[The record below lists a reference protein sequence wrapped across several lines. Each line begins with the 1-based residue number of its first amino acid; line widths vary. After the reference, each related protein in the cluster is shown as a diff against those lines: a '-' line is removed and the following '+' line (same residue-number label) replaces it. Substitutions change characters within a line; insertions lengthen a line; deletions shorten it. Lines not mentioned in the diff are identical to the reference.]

1 MGFSINEVLNR
12 KIFLSKPSK
21 KKVSEKNHEIRELIM
36 SKKIDKELGVDKLIT
51 RRDFVYGSSLFIG
64 GAFAS
69 GSNVSHAK
77 TNSRYD
83 YSFDVGA
90 DWYGPGGVGDYA
102 SSHGNNPEL
111 IKAAHKIRSGTYESE
126 LSEAMDTGE
135 EFDLIVVGGGFSGLS
150 AAYHFNRINPSSRVL
165 IIDNHPIFGGEAKRN
180 DFIVDGYHVSGP
192 QGSNDFA
199 LPTSVGGPDDYFS
212 ALNMPREFEYQK
224 PEGAASE
231 MRIPIDNFDYMTW
244 YENNYDCGHFFARAN
259 KPWVK
264 DVWNSGLNST
274 PWSEDLKQAFTRV
287 RAINISENKKH
298 NNDQWLDSITLKS
311 YYENVLG
318 MPPKVTSFYDPIMA
332 SIIGFGCDALSA
344 YWGKYFEM
352 PGFINTDQIEAPHLQ
367 SFPGGNTGIAR
378 HFIKKLIPN
387 AIKGNT
393 FEDILFNQVDFSQ
406 LDKEVNPIR
415 MRLSST
421 AVSVQHTGKGS
432 DNEGVQVIYN
442 NKNKLYRI
450 KSKTAVMASG
460 GWVNR
465 RILKDLPRKYHEAY
479 NKLNHSP
486 VLVANVALTNWRF
499 LERLG
504 IAAAFWTEGIGFTSN
519 IRRPMIVGG
528 KSQPLD
534 PDKPI
539 VMTFYIPIIKP
550 GLNPR
555 EQGAM
560 CRAELL
566 STSFLSYERQIR
578 EQMTLMF
585 SAGGFE
591 PTRDIAGI
599 ILNRWGH
606 AYVNPGLN
614 FMHTRDGSE
623 TPSDILRQSYGRIAI
638 GHSELRGHQYW
649 NGAAGEGRRA
659 VESLIDRYF

>member
-1 MGFSINEVLNR
+1 M
-12 KIFLSKPSK
+12 P
-21 KKVSEKNHEIRELIM
+21 
-36 SKKIDKELGVDKLIT
+36 KKIDKELGIDKLIT
-51 RRDFVYGSSLFIG
+51 RRDFVYGSSLFLSG
-64 GAFAS
+64 TFAG
-69 GSNVSHAK
+69 GSNASDAAI
-77 TNSRYD
+77 NSKYD
-83 YSFDVGA
+83 YSFDVGT

-111 IKAAHKIRSGTYESE
+111 IKAAHKIRSGDYETNSYE
-126 LSEAMDTGE
+126 TIKTDE
-135 EFDLIVVGGGFSGLS
+135 EFDLVVVGGGFSGLS
-150 AAYHFNRINPSSRVL
+150 AAYHFNRLNPSGRVL

-180 DFIVDGYHVSGP
+180 DFVVDGYHISGP

-199 LPTSVGGPDDYFS
+199 LPTINGGPDDYFS
-212 ALNMPREFEYQK
+212 ALNMPREFEYLK
-224 PEGAASE
+224 PQGLASE
-231 MRIPIDNFDYMTW
+231 MKIPIDNFDHMTW
-244 YENNYDCGHFFARAN
+244 YEHKFDAGHFFRGA
-259 KPWVK
+259 KTPWVK
-264 DVWNSGLNST
+264 DVWDSGLNST
-274 PWSEDLKQAFTRV
+274 PWSAELKQAFTRV
-287 RAINISENKKH
+287 RAINITENKKH

-318 MPPKVTSFYDPIMA
+318 MPPEVTSFYDPIMA

-352 PGFINTDQIEAPHLQ
+352 PGFLKTSQIKAPFLQ

-387 AIKGNT
+387 AIKGNST
-393 FEDILFNQVDFSQ
+393 EDILFNPVNFSQ
-406 LDKEVNPIR
+406 LDKDTSSIR
-415 MRLSST
+415 IRLNST
-421 AVSVQHTGKGS
+421 AVNVHHIG
-432 DNEGVQVIYN
+432 NEKEQGRVQVTYN
-442 NKNKLYRI
+442 NKNKLYQV
-450 KSKTAVMASG
+450 KSKTVVMASG

-465 RILKDLPRKYHEAY
+465 RILRDLPAKYHEAY
-479 NKLNHSP
+479 NKINHSP

-504 IAAAFWTEGIGFTSN
+504 ISAAFWTEGIGFTCN

-550 GLNPR
+550 GLQAR
-555 EQGAM
+555 EQGAL

-566 STSFLSYERQIR
+566 TKSFNDYEREIR
-578 EQMTLMF
+578 EQMTSMF
-585 SAGGFE
+585 SAGGFD

-614 FMHTRDGSE
+614 FIHTKDGSE